1 MAKPATKPTTNGD
14 NSADSGTQTI
24 LIQGLQ
30 FSAPAPYNEGHVLS
44 EAEANVLNQTFGE
57 NLRNNF
63 ASVVKAARTALNLPD
78 KTDLTDPT
86 VLGELTAK
94 FAEYAS
100 SYTFSGRRAPRIVAD
115 PVEREAIRI
124 AKSIVTEHLAAHK
137 VLVKNLPE
145 GRMDSL
151 VSELLSKRPDIRV
164 EAKRRIDVTK
174 DAATEVLDDL
184 IAKAT
189 APATPAEA
197 EQPQA

>member
-1 MAKPATKPTTNGD
+1 MAKPATKPTSNGD
-14 NSADSGTQTI
+14 NTGDPGKQTL

-30 FSAPAPYNEGHVLS
+30 FEAPAPYSEGHVLS

-63 ASVVKAARTALNLPD
+63 ASAVKAARTALGLAD
-78 KTDLTDPT
+78 KVDLTDAG
-86 VLGELTAK
+86 VIAELTTK
-94 FAEYAS
+94 FDEYAS
-100 SYTFSGRRAPRIVAD
+100 GYTFSGRRAPRVVAD

-151 VSELLSKRPDIRV
+151 VSELLSKRPDIKV
-164 EAKRRIDVTK
+164 EAQRRIEVTK
-174 DAATEVLDDL
+174 QAASVVLDDL

-189 APATPAEA
+189 APAAVEEAPASA
-197 EQPQA
+197 

>member
-1 MAKPATKPTTNGD
+1 MAKPVTKPATNGD
-14 NSADSGTQTI
+14 NSSDTGSQTI

-30 FSAPAPYNEGHVLS
+30 FNAPAPYNEGHVLS

-63 ASVVKAARTALNLPD
+63 ASVVKSARTALGLPD
-78 KTDLTDPT
+78 KTDLTDET
-86 VLGELTAK
+86 VIAELTTK

-100 SYTFSGRRAPRIVAD
+100 TYTFSGRRAPKAVAD

-151 VSELLSKRPDIRV
+151 VTELLSKRPDIRV
-164 EAKRRIDVTK
+164 EAQRRIAVTK
-174 DAATEVLDDL
+174 EAATIVLDDL

-189 APATPAEA
+189 APAETAD
-197 EQPQA
+197 QPSA